1 MTGPILSA
9 DDVRV
14 LFAGRGRRGT
24 AAAVDGVNL
33 DIAPGEIVALVGE
46 SGCGKTTLA
55 RTMLGLERPTSGQVR
70 FGGQPIS
77 YRTAALRDYRR
88 QVQLVL
94 QDPTGSLNPR
104 HTVYEAV
111 AEGVRIHR
119 LPGERERVAD
129 ALARCGLRPPERFFG
144 RYPHELSGGQRQRV
158 VIAGALVLE
167 PRVLV
172 ADEPVASLDAS
183 VRGEILS
190 LLLRLRD
197 ELGLA
202 ALVVTHDLGLAWNI
216 ADRLAVMYL
225 GRVVEVGTPEQ
236 VFANPRHPYTKALMS
251 VLPESP
257 IEPIVLTGEPP
268 DATRIPAGCRFHPR
282 CPELASGAAAAAGVA
297 ERCIRERLPVLPA
310 ELTRPVLPAE
320 PARAPDPA
328 PAPGEAPA
336 AVRPVLPAT
345 GCGPTLVSCHL
356 AEIRFSEIG
365 LSETGL
371 SDSGMSDAGL
381 SDSGL
386 SDSGLAESC

>member
-1 MTGPILSA
+1 MTEPILSA
-9 DDVRV
+9 EDVRV
-14 LFAGRGRRGT
+14 VFPGRGRRAT
-24 AAAVDGVNL
+24 ATAVDGVNL

-55 RTMLGLERPTSGQVR
+55 RAMLGLERTTSGQVR
-70 FGGQPIS
+70 FAGQPIS
-77 YRTAALRDYRR
+77 YRTAALRGYRR
-88 QVQLVL
+88 QAQLVL

-119 LPGERERVAD
+119 LSGEPERVAG
-129 ALARCGLRPPERFFG
+129 ALARCGLRPPERFFE

-167 PRVLV
+167 PTVLV

-225 GRVVEVGTPEQ
+225 GRIVEVGTPER
-236 VFANPRHPYTKALMS
+236 VFADPRHPYTKALMS

-257 IEPIVLTGEPP
+257 LEPIVLSGEPP
-268 DATRIPAGCRFHPR
+268 DATRIPGGCRFHPR
-282 CPELASGAAAAAGVA
+282 CPELASGAAAAGGVA
-297 ERCIRERLPVLPA
+297 ERCVGERLPVLPA
-310 ELTRPVLPAE
+310 T
-320 PARAPDPA
+320 ARA
-328 PAPGEAPA
+328 GQ
-336 AVRPVLPAT
+336 
-345 GCGPTLVSCHL
+345 TLVSCHL
-356 AEIRFSEIG
+356 AAR
-365 LSETGL
+365 L
-371 SDSGMSDAGL
+371 SDSRL
-381 SDSGL
+381 SDFGISHPRISEPGL
-386 SDSGLAESC
+386 SDSGLAEPR

>member
-1 MTGPILSA
+1 MTEPILIA

-14 LFAGRGRRGT
+14 VFPLRGSRAIAT
-24 AAAVDGVNL
+24 AVDGVNL

-55 RTMLGLERPTSGQVR
+55 RTLLGLERATSGQVK
-70 FGGQPIS
+70 FTGQPIS
-77 YRTAALRDYRR
+77 LRTAALRDYRR

-119 LPGERERVAD
+119 LSGERERVAD
-129 ALARCGLRPPERFFG
+129 ALSRCGLRPPERFFE

-167 PRVLV
+167 PKVLV

-225 GRVVEVGTPEQ
+225 GRIVEVGTPEQ
-236 VFANPRHPYTKALMS
+236 VFADPGHPYTRALMS

-268 DATRIPAGCRFHPR
+268 DATRIPSGCRFHPR
-282 CPELASGAAAAAGVA
+282 CPELASGEAAAAGVA
-297 ERCIRERLPVLPA
+297 EKCTSVPLPVLPA
-310 ELTRPVLPAE
+310 GRSGAS
-320 PARAPDPA
+320 
-328 PAPGEAPA
+328 
-336 AVRPVLPAT
+336 
-345 GCGPTLVSCHL
+345 TLVSCHL
-356 AEIRFSEIG
+356 AAAR
-365 LSETGL
+365 
-371 SDSGMSDAGL
+371 
-381 SDSGL
+381 
-386 SDSGLAESC
+386 LAEPGL